1 MSEAEL
7 IRLLADAQRSNTH
20 TVDAKLFADLDQ
32 AAAYRVQIGVT
43 AALGRAVGMI
53 KTGVSN
59 GAGVVAPIHRE
70 FAGGNGARF
79 PVGNVR
85 GLEVEVGLVLGKDV
99 PAEIESIRP
108 YVDHYFAGAEIVG
121 SRFADQTKFG
131 LHGGMADNMSSLG
144 YVIGVE
150 PRPLADTIDGL
161 TVRLEFNGTQIYA
174 APAKHGFG
182 TVLASATAYANAQ
195 HAAYPLRAGTIIT
208 TGSLCGMVPTSG
220 PGHVVAWLGDERM
233 EFDLV

>member
-7 IRLLADAQRSNTH
+7 IRLLADAQRSDTH
-20 TVDAKLFADLDQ
+20 AVDAKLFANLDR
-32 AAAYRVQIGVT
+32 AA
-43 AALGRAVGMI
+43 GMI
-53 KTGVSN
+53 KTGISD
-59 GAGVVAPIHRE
+59 GIGVAAPIYSE
-70 FAGGNGARF
+70 FVGRNGSRLTA
-79 PVGNVR
+79 GNVR

-99 PAEIESIRP
+99 PTGIESIRP
-108 YVDHYFAGAEIVG
+108 YVDHYFTGAEIVG

-131 LHGGMADNMSSLG
+131 LNGGMADNMSSLG

-150 PRPLADTIDGL
+150 PRPLADVIDGL

-182 TVLASATAYANAQ
+182 TVLASVTAYANSQ
-195 HAAYPLRAGTIIT
+195 FPAYPLRAGTIIT
-208 TGSLCGMVPTSG
+208 TGSLCGLVPTSG
-220 PGHVVAWLGDERM
+220 LGHVVAWLGDERM